1 MKRYIFIVFWFFTA
15 NVNAQNIDIQFC
27 YQKALANYPLSSQK
41 ESIRSIG
48 ELKIKSL
55 NTNYL
60 PQVNI
65 NGQLSYQSDVTKIPI
80 KIPLISIPEASKDM
94 YKASLDINQLIWD
107 GGMIS
112 AQKNLEDIS
121 TRAEQQNLETELYKL
136 KERVNLFY
144 FNILMLQ
151 KNTDLLE
158 ISKKDIQTK
167 LLKIASGVKNGM
179 LNESNADNLRAEIIK
194 IDQKIIEIKSSKSV
208 NIQMLNELCGIA
220 ITDYSVLSLPAI
232 VVNTTSF
239 ENLRPELKIFELT
252 KSKLSLTS
260 TILSTKLIPKIYGF
274 GQLGYGRPGLNMLSN
289 DFQSFYIVGAKL
301 SWNIWNWNQTK
312 NDKKILELQKDII
325 NSSRET
331 YQKNTKMAY
340 QRDVAEIDK
349 FTELILKDME
359 IIQLR
364 TKIASNSSSQ
374 FENGYITSSDYL
386 NDVNAATQAK
396 INYEIHKIQLQKA
409 KYDYLVNLGKL

>member
-1 MKRYIFIVFWFFTA
+1 MKRYIFIVFWLFTA
-15 NVNAQNIDIQFC
+15 SINAQNIDIQFC

-80 KIPLISIPEASKDM
+80 KLPLISIPEASKDM

-112 AQKNLEDIS
+112 AQKNFEDIS
-121 TRAEQQNLETELYKL
+121 TQAEQQNLETELYKL

-151 KNTDLLE
+151 QNTDLLE

-167 LLKIASGVKNGM
+167 LFKIVSGVKNGM
-179 LNESNADNLRAEIIK
+179 LTESNADNLRAEIIK
-194 IDQKIIEIKSSKSV
+194 IDQKIIEIKSSKSA

-220 ITDYSVLSLPAI
+220 ITDITVLSLPEIA
-232 VVNTTSF
+232 VNTKSF
-239 ENLRPELKIFELT
+239 ENLRPELKTFELN
-252 KSKLSLTS
+252 KSKLTLTS
-260 TILSTKLIPKIYGF
+260 SVLSSKLLPKIYGF
-274 GQLGYGRPGLNMLSN
+274 GQIGYGRPGLNMLSN

-325 NSSRET
+325 NSSKET

-349 FTELILKDME
+349 FTELILKDLE

-374 FENGYITSSDYL
+374 FDNGYITSSDYL
-386 NDVNAATQAK
+386 NDVNSATQAK
-396 INYEIHKIQLQKA
+396 ISFEIHKIQLQKA
-409 KYDYLVNLGKL
+409 KFDYLVNLGKL

>member
-301 SWNIWNWNQTK
+301 SWNFWNWNQTK

>member
-1 MKRYIFIVFWFFTA
+1 MKQFIVIVSWLLTLS
-15 NVNAQNIDIQFC
+15 VNAQNIDLQFC

-80 KIPLISIPEASKDM
+80 KLPLISIPEASKDM

-121 TRAEQQNLETELYKL
+121 TQAEQQNLETELYKL

-151 KNTDLLE
+151 QNTDLLE
-158 ISKKDIQTK
+158 ISKKDILAK

-179 LNESNADNLRAEIIK
+179 LTESNADNLKAEIIK
-194 IDQKIIEIKSSKSV
+194 IDQKIIEIKSSKSA

-220 ITDYSVLSLPAI
+220 ITDLSVLTLPEIA
-232 VVNTTSF
+232 VNTTGF
-239 ENLRPELKIFELT
+239 ENLRPELKIFELN
-252 KSKLSLTS
+252 KNKLTLTS
-260 TILSTKLIPKIYGF
+260 SILSTKMMPKIYGF

-325 NSSRET
+325 NSNKEA
-331 YQKNTKMAY
+331 YQKNTKMVY

-349 FTELILKDME
+349 FTELILKDLE

-374 FENGYITSSDYL
+374 FDNGYITSSDYL

-396 INYEIHKIQLQKA
+396 INFEIHKIQLQKA
-409 KYDYLVNLGKL
+409 KCDYLVNLGKL